1 MSKIILLEEDMENSE
16 DSNQL
21 SETTEKEIVQTTT
34 NLDPTNTAIR
44 KQPIERYKEKRQS
57 KLVSMIASQL
67 PNIPTFVEELKR
79 HGEIALDIS
88 QEMAEKLANGDIT
101 FGTYTE
107 SGVKYAQFVN
117 SETGRIFKNIPIK
130 EIPANLGPALATA
143 GLSMKLQEITYELG
157 VLGGKIDRVNRNFD
171 LNRYAEVQSAK
182 EKYEMAMLTKDPDTK
197 KALLLDSL
205 TQATNAKN
213 LFLNQLLET
222 KVQLENPKST
232 GMIPIFS
239 NNISAADG
247 DRLAMAALEHLTYMK
262 DAFSYQIGALFE
274 LCEFDTLNHTI
285 YKFKEIILQD
295 FSGEDAL
302 FLDEHLSVSTNPF
315 KYLSNNIV
323 EASNSMIDFLN
334 ENEEFLD
341 VHFIPD
347 FLEIADKKEI
357 TQYGNQSL

>member
-1 MSKIILLEEDMENSE
+1 MENTE

-157 VLGGKIDRVNRNFD
+157 VLGEKIDRVNRNFD

-247 DRLAMAALEHLTYMK
+247 DRLAMAALENLTYMK
-262 DAFSYQIGALFE
+262 DAFSYQIAALFE
-274 LCEFDTLNHTI
+274 LGEFDTLNHTI
-285 YKFKEIILQD
+285 YKFKESILQD

-302 FLDEHLSVSTNPF
+302 LLDEHLSVSTNPF
-315 KYLSNNIV
+315 KFLSNNIV

-341 VHFIPD
+341 VHFLPD
-347 FLEIADKKEI
+347 LLEIADKKEMSLD
-357 TQYGNQSL
+357 GN

>member
-1 MSKIILLEEDMENSE
+1 MNKIILLEEDMENTE
-16 DSNQL
+16 NSNQL

-34 NLDPTNTAIR
+34 NSDPNPAIR
-44 KQPIERYKEKRQS
+44 KQPLERYKEKRQS
-57 KLVSMIASQL
+57 NLVSMIASQL

-88 QEMAEKLANGDIT
+88 QEMAGKLANGDIT

-130 EIPANLGPALATA
+130 ELPANLGPALATA

-157 VLGGKIDRVNRNFD
+157 VLGEKVDRVNRNFD

-222 KVQLENPKST
+222 KVQLANPKST

-247 DRLAMAALEHLTYMK
+247 DRLAMAALENLTYMK
-262 DAFSYQIGALFE
+262 DAFSYQIAVLFE
-274 LCEFDTLNHTI
+274 LDEFDTLNHTI
-285 YKFKEIILQD
+285 YKFKESILQD

-302 FLDEHLSVSTNPF
+302 LLDEHLSVSTNPF
-315 KYLSNNIV
+315 KFLSNNIV

-341 VHFIPD
+341 VHFMPD
-347 FLEIADKKEI
+347 LLEIADIKEMSLD
-357 TQYGNQSL
+357 GN

>member
-1 MSKIILLEEDMENSE
+1 MENTE

-88 QEMAEKLANGDIT
+88 QEMAGKLANGDIT

-157 VLGGKIDRVNRNFD
+157 ILGEKVDRVNRNFD

-247 DRLAMAALEHLTYMK
+247 DRLAMAALENLTYMK

>member
-1 MSKIILLEEDMENSE
+1 MENTE

-34 NLDPTNTAIR
+34 NSDPNPAIR
-44 KQPIERYKEKRQS
+44 KQPLERYKEKRQS
-57 KLVSMIASQL
+57 NLVSMIASQL

-88 QEMAEKLANGDIT
+88 QEMAGKLANGDIT

-130 EIPANLGPALATA
+130 ELPANLGPALATA

-157 VLGGKIDRVNRNFD
+157 VLGEKIDRVNRNFD

-232 GMIPIFS
+232 GMMPIFS

-247 DRLAMAALEHLTYMK
+247 DRLAMAALENLTYMK

-357 TQYGNQSL
+357 TKYGNQSL

>member
-1 MSKIILLEEDMENSE
+1 MNKIILLEEDMENTE

-34 NLDPTNTAIR
+34 NLDPNPAIR
-44 KQPIERYKEKRQS
+44 KQPLESDKEKRQS

-88 QEMAEKLANGDIT
+88 QEMAGKLANGDIT

-130 EIPANLGPALATA
+130 ELPSNLGPALATA
-143 GLSMKLQEITYELG
+143 GLSIKLQEITYELG
-157 VLGGKIDRVNRNFD
+157 ILGEKVDRVNRNFD

-222 KVQLENPKST
+222 KVQLANPKST

-247 DRLAMAALEHLTYMK
+247 DRLAMAALENLTYMK
-262 DAFSYQIGALFE
+262 DAFSYQIAALFE
-274 LCEFDTLNHTI
+274 LSEFDTLNHTI
-285 YKFKEIILQD
+285 YKFKEMILQD

-302 FLDEHLSVSTNPF
+302 FLDEHLSVPTNPF
-315 KYLSNNIV
+315 KFLSNNIV
-323 EASNSMIDFLN
+323 AASNSMIDFLN
-334 ENEEFLD
+334 ENEELLD
-341 VHFIPD
+341 VRFIPD
-347 FLEIADKKEI
+347 LLEIADKREMS
-357 TQYGNQSL
+357 QDGN

>member
-1 MSKIILLEEDMENSE
+1 MENTE
-16 DSNQL
+16 NSNQL
-21 SETTEKEIVQTTT
+21 SETTEKEIVQTST
-34 NLDPTNTAIR
+34 NLDPNNAIR
-44 KQPIERYKEKRQS
+44 KQPLERYKEKRQS

-130 EIPANLGPALATA
+130 ELPVNLGPALATV

-157 VLGGKIDRVNRNFD
+157 VLGEKVDRVNRNFD

-182 EKYEMAMLTKDPDTK
+182 EKYEMAMLTKDSDTK
-197 KALLLDSL
+197 KALLLNSL

-222 KVQLENPKST
+222 KVQLANPKST
-232 GMIPIFS
+232 GMIPIFG
-239 NNISAADG
+239 NNMSAADG
-247 DRLAMAALEHLTYMK
+247 DRLAMAALENLTYMK
-262 DAFSYQIGALFE
+262 DAFSYQIAALFE
-274 LCEFDTLNHTI
+274 LGELDTLNHTI
-285 YKFKEIILQD
+285 LKFKEIIFQD

-302 FLDEHLSVSTNPF
+302 FLDEHLSISTNPF
-315 KYLSNNIV
+315 KFLSNNIV

-334 ENEEFLD
+334 ENQEFLD
-341 VHFIPD
+341 VHFILD
-347 FLEIADKKEI
+347 FWR
-357 TQYGNQSL
+357 

>member
-1 MSKIILLEEDMENSE
+1 MSKIILLEEDMENTE

-34 NLDPTNTAIR
+34 NSDPNPAIR
-44 KQPIERYKEKRQS
+44 KQPLERYKEKRQS
-57 KLVSMIASQL
+57 NLVSMIASQL

-88 QEMAEKLANGDIT
+88 QEMAGKLANGDIT

-130 EIPANLGPALATA
+130 ELPANLGPALATA

-157 VLGGKIDRVNRNFD
+157 VLGEKVDRVNRNFD

-182 EKYEMAMLTKDPDTK
+182 EKYEMAMLTKDFDTK

-222 KVQLENPKST
+222 KVQLANPKST

-239 NNISAADG
+239 NNISATDG
-247 DRLAMAALEHLTYMK
+247 DRLAMAALENLTYMK
-262 DAFSYQIGALFE
+262 DAFSYQIAALFE
-274 LCEFDTLNHTI
+274 LDEFDTLNHTI
-285 YKFKEIILQD
+285 YKFKESILQD

-302 FLDEHLSVSTNPF
+302 LLDEHLSVSTNPF
-315 KYLSNNIV
+315 KFLSNNIV

-341 VHFIPD
+341 VHFMPD
-347 FLEIADKKEI
+347 LLEIADKKEMSLD
-357 TQYGNQSL
+357 GN

>member
-1 MSKIILLEEDMENSE
+1 MENSE

-44 KQPIERYKEKRQS
+44 KQPLERYKEKRQS

-88 QEMAEKLANGDIT
+88 QEMAGKLANGDIT

-130 EIPANLGPALATA
+130 ELPAKLGPVLATA
-143 GLSMKLQEITYELG
+143 GLSMQLQQINYELG
-157 VLGGKIDRVNRNFD
+157 VLGEKVDRVNRNFD

-182 EKYEMAMLTKDPDTK
+182 EKFEMAMLTKDLDTK

-222 KVQLENPKST
+222 KVQLTNPKLNGKFS
-232 GMIPIFS
+232 IFG

-247 DRLAMAALEHLTYMK
+247 DMLAMATLENLTYMK
-262 DAFSYQIGALFE
+262 DAFSYQIAALFE
-274 LCEFDTLNHTI
+274 LGEFDTLNHTI
-285 YKFKEIILQD
+285 HKFKEIILQE

-302 FLDEHLSVSTNPF
+302 FLDEHLSISTNPF
-315 KYLSNNIV
+315 KFLSNNIV

-341 VHFIPD
+341 VRFIPD
-347 FLEIADKKEI
+347 LLEIAEKKEMS
-357 TQYGNQSL
+357 QDGN

>member
-1 MSKIILLEEDMENSE
+1 MENTE

-34 NLDPTNTAIR
+34 DLDPNTAIR
-44 KQPIERYKEKRQS
+44 KQPLERYKEKRQS

-88 QEMAEKLANGDIT
+88 QEMAGKLANGDIT

-130 EIPANLGPALATA
+130 ELPAKLGPVLATA
-143 GLSMKLQEITYELG
+143 GLSMQLQQINYELG
-157 VLGGKIDRVNRNFD
+157 VLGEKVDRVNRNFD

-182 EKYEMAMLTKDPDTK
+182 EKFEMAMLTKDLDTK

-222 KVQLENPKST
+222 KVQLANPKLNGKFS
-232 GMIPIFS
+232 IFG

-247 DRLAMAALEHLTYMK
+247 DMLAMATLENLTYMK
-262 DAFSYQIGALFE
+262 DAFSYQIAALFE
-274 LCEFDTLNHTI
+274 LGEFDTLNHTI
-285 YKFKEIILQD
+285 HKFKEIILQE

-302 FLDEHLSVSTNPF
+302 FLDEHLSISTNPF
-315 KYLSNNIV
+315 KFLSNNIV

-341 VHFIPD
+341 VRFIPD
-347 FLEIADKKEI
+347 LLEIAEKKEMS
-357 TQYGNQSL
+357 QDGN

>member
-1 MSKIILLEEDMENSE
+1 MENTE

-34 NLDPTNTAIR
+34 NLDPNPAIR
-44 KQPIERYKEKRQS
+44 KQPLESYKEKRQS

-88 QEMAEKLANGDIT
+88 QEMAGKLANGDIT

-130 EIPANLGPALATA
+130 ELPSNLGPALATA

-157 VLGGKIDRVNRNFD
+157 ILGEKVDRVNRNFD

-222 KVQLENPKST
+222 KVQLANPKST

-247 DRLAMAALEHLTYMK
+247 DRLAMAALENLTYMK

-285 YKFKEIILQD
+285 YKFKESILQD

-302 FLDEHLSVSTNPF
+302 LLDEHLSVSTNPF
-315 KYLSNNIV
+315 KFLSNNIV
-323 EASNSMIDFLN
+323 EASNSMIVFLN

-341 VHFIPD
+341 VRFIPD
-347 FLEIADKKEI
+347 LLEIADKREM
-357 TQYGNQSL
+357 S

>member
-1 MSKIILLEEDMENSE
+1 MENTE

-34 NLDPTNTAIR
+34 NSDPNPAIR
-44 KQPIERYKEKRQS
+44 KQPLERYKEKRQS
-57 KLVSMIASQL
+57 NLVSMIASQL

-88 QEMAEKLANGDIT
+88 QEMAGKLANGDIT

-130 EIPANLGPALATA
+130 ELPANLGPALATA

-157 VLGGKIDRVNRNFD
+157 VLGEKVDRVNRNFD

-222 KVQLENPKST
+222 KVQLANPKST

-247 DRLAMAALEHLTYMK
+247 DRLAMAALENLTYMK
-262 DAFSYQIGALFE
+262 DAFSYQIAALFE
-274 LCEFDTLNHTI
+274 LGEFDTLNHTI
-285 YKFKEIILQD
+285 YKFKESILQD

-302 FLDEHLSVSTNPF
+302 LLDEHLSVPTNPF
-315 KYLSNNIV
+315 KFLSNNIV
-323 EASNSMIDFLN
+323 EASNSMIVFLN

-341 VHFIPD
+341 VRFIPD
-347 FLEIADKKEI
+347 LLEIADKREM
-357 TQYGNQSL
+357 S

>member
-1 MSKIILLEEDMENSE
+1 MENTE

-130 EIPANLGPALATA
+130 ELPSNLGPALATA

-157 VLGGKIDRVNRNFD
+157 ILGEKVDRVNRNFD

-222 KVQLENPKST
+222 KVQLANPKST

-247 DRLAMAALEHLTYMK
+247 DRLAMAALENLTYMK
-262 DAFSYQIGALFE
+262 DAFSYQIADLFE
-274 LCEFDTLNHTI
+274 LGEFDTLNHTI
-285 YKFKEIILQD
+285 YKFKESILQD

-302 FLDEHLSVSTNPF
+302 LLDEHLSVSTNPF
-315 KYLSNNIV
+315 KFLSNNIV

-341 VHFIPD
+341 VHFLPD
-347 FLEIADKKEI
+347 LLEIADKKEMSLD
-357 TQYGNQSL
+357 GN

>member
-1 MSKIILLEEDMENSE
+1 MNKIILLEEDMENTE

-44 KQPIERYKEKRQS
+44 KQPLERYKEKRQS

-130 EIPANLGPALATA
+130 ELPSNLGPALATA

-157 VLGGKIDRVNRNFD
+157 ILGEKVDRVNRNFD

-232 GMIPIFS
+232 GMMPIFS

-247 DRLAMAALEHLTYMK
+247 DRLAMAALENLTYMK

-285 YKFKEIILQD
+285 YKFKESILQD

-302 FLDEHLSVSTNPF
+302 LLDEHLSVSTNPF
-315 KYLSNNIV
+315 KFLSNNIV

-341 VHFIPD
+341 VHFLPD
-347 FLEIADKKEI
+347 LLEIADKKEMSLD
-357 TQYGNQSL
+357 GN

>member
-1 MSKIILLEEDMENSE
+1 MENTE

-157 VLGGKIDRVNRNFD
+157 VLGEKIDRVNRNFD

-247 DRLAMAALEHLTYMK
+247 DRLAMAALENLTYMK

>member
-1 MSKIILLEEDMENSE
+1 MENTE

-34 NLDPTNTAIR
+34 DLDPNTAIR
-44 KQPIERYKEKRQS
+44 KQPLERYKEKRQS

-88 QEMAEKLANGDIT
+88 QEMAGKLANGDIT

-130 EIPANLGPALATA
+130 ELPAKLGPVLATA
-143 GLSMKLQEITYELG
+143 GLSMQLQQINYELG
-157 VLGGKIDRVNRNFD
+157 VLGEKVDRVNRNFD

-182 EKYEMAMLTKDPDTK
+182 EKFEMAMLTKDLDTK

-222 KVQLENPKST
+222 KVQLANPKLN
-232 GMIPIFS
+232 GKFS
-239 NNISAADG
+239 LFGNNISAADG
-247 DRLAMAALEHLTYMK
+247 DMLAMATLENLTYMK
-262 DAFSYQIGALFE
+262 DAFSYQIAALFE
-274 LCEFDTLNHTI
+274 LGEFDTLNHTI
-285 YKFKEIILQD
+285 HKFKEIILQE

-302 FLDEHLSVSTNPF
+302 FLDEHLSISTNPF
-315 KYLSNNIV
+315 KFLSNNIV

-341 VHFIPD
+341 VRFIPD
-347 FLEIADKKEI
+347 LLEIAEKKEMS
-357 TQYGNQSL
+357 QDGN

>member
-1 MSKIILLEEDMENSE
+1 MENTE
-16 DSNQL
+16 NSNQL
-21 SETTEKEIVQTTT
+21 SETTEKEIIQTST
-34 NLDPTNTAIR
+34 NSDPNTAVR
-44 KQPIERYKEKRQS
+44 KQPLERYKERRQS
-57 KLVSMIASQL
+57 KFVSMIASQL

-88 QEMAEKLANGDIT
+88 QEMAGKLATGDIT

-130 EIPANLGPALATA
+130 ELPFNLGPAIATA

-157 VLGGKIDRVNRNFD
+157 VLGEKVDRVNRNFD

-182 EKYEMAMLTKDPDTK
+182 EKFEMAMLTKDFDTK

-222 KVQLENPKST
+222 KVQLAHPKSN
-232 GMIPIFS
+232 GKIPLFGNSIT
-239 NNISAADG
+239 AADG
-247 DRLAMAALEHLTYMK
+247 DRIAITALDNLSYMK
-262 DAFSYQIGALFE
+262 DAFGFQIATLFE
-274 LCEFDTLNHTI
+274 LGEFDVLNYTI
-285 YKFKEIILQD
+285 YEFKEIILLD

-315 KYLSNNIV
+315 KFLSKNVV
-323 EASNSMIDFLN
+323 EASNSIIEFLN
-334 ENEEFLD
+334 DNEELLD

-347 FLEIADKKEI
+347 LLEIANKKET
-357 TQYGNQSL
+357 TQYGHYSL